1 MGGIFKY
8 FCAVFRGESVTHD
21 SKGEDRKPEDG
32 GGIAEVKGT
41 SKEGRQKLKAI
52 EISEVRHHFG
62 DKEVLKGITLS
73 AEKGEIIGLLGPSG
87 AGKTTLIKIITGQLV
102 PSSGSVRL
110 AGYDMSEP
118 KKEVYREIGMMMD
131 NFGVYE
137 RLSCYDNLKL
147 YADIYRI
154 GAERIREALE
164 WVGLYEDR
172 KCPAQKLSK
181 GMRGRLLLAR
191 AVLHHPKILFL
202 DEPTS
207 GLDPA
212 TTRRIHDLI
221 HQMQQEGTTVFLTTH
236 NMTEAEKLCKHIA
249 LLHEGSIVE
258 YGEPKEI
265 CRRYNHQNKLRL
277 LLRDGTVTQLP
288 NTEESAEQI
297 RKYLLDGRIETI
309 HSTEPDLESVFMELT
324 GRSLQEE

>member
-1 MGGIFKY
+1 M
-8 FCAVFRGESVTHD
+8 
-21 SKGEDRKPEDG
+21 
-32 GGIAEVKGT
+32 
-41 SKEGRQKLKAI
+41 KAI
-52 EISEVRHHFG
+52 EIEGVRHQFG
-62 DKEVLKGITLS
+62 EKEVLKGITLS

-87 AGKTTLIKIITGQLV
+87 AGKTTLIKIITGQLI
-102 PSSGSVRL
+102 PSSGNVRL
-110 AGYDMSEP
+110 EGHDMGGASG
-118 KKEVYREIGMMMD
+118 EVYHEIGMMMD
-131 NFGVYE
+131 DFGVYE
-137 RLSCYDNLKL
+137 RLTCYDNLKL
-147 YADIYRI
+147 YADIYRVHT
-154 GAERIREALE
+154 GRIREVLE

-181 GMRGRLLLAR
+181 GMKGRLMLAR
-191 AVLHHPKILFL
+191 AVLHRPRLLFL

-221 HQMQQEGTTVFLTTH
+221 RQMQQDGTTVFLTTH

-277 LLRDGTVTQLP
+277 LLDDGTSVRLP
-288 NTEESAEQI
+288 NTRESAEQI
-297 RKYLLDGRIETI
+297 KEYLQNERIETM

-324 GRSLQEE
+324 GRSLQDS

>member
-1 MGGIFKY
+1 M
-8 FCAVFRGESVTHD
+8 
-21 SKGEDRKPEDG
+21 
-32 GGIAEVKGT
+32 
-41 SKEGRQKLKAI
+41 KAI

-62 DKEVLKGITLS
+62 EKEVLKGITLS
-73 AEKGEIIGLLGPSG
+73 ADEGEIIGLLGPSG

-110 AGYDMSEP
+110 AGHDMSQP
-118 KKEVYREIGMMMD
+118 GREIYHKIGMMMD
-131 NFGVYE
+131 DFGVYE

-154 GAERIREALE
+154 GAERIKEVLK

-172 KCPAQKLSK
+172 RCPAQKLSK

-191 AVLHHPKILFL
+191 AVLHRPKILFL

-221 HQMQQEGTTVFLTTH
+221 YQMQQEGATVFLTTH
-236 NMTEAEKLCKHIA
+236 NMTEAEKLCKYIA

-258 YGEPKEI
+258 YGKPKEI
-265 CRRYNHQNKLRL
+265 CRRYNHQNRLRL
-277 LLRDGTVTQLP
+277 LLNDGTTVQLP
-288 NTEESAEQI
+288 NTEEAAEQI
-297 RKYLLDGRIETI
+297 REYLLERRIETI

-324 GRSLQEE
+324 GRSLQEK

>member
-1 MGGIFKY
+1 M
-8 FCAVFRGESVTHD
+8 
-21 SKGEDRKPEDG
+21 
-32 GGIAEVKGT
+32 
-41 SKEGRQKLKAI
+41 KAI
-52 EISEVRHHFG
+52 EVSEVRHHFG
-62 DKEVLKGITLS
+62 EKEVLKGITLS
-73 AEKGEIIGLLGPSG
+73 ADESEIIGLLGSSG

-102 PSSGSVRL
+102 PSSGYVRL
-110 AGYDMSEP
+110 AGHDMSQP
-118 KKEVYREIGMMMD
+118 GKEIYREIGMMMD
-131 NFGVYE
+131 DFGVYE

-154 GAERIREALE
+154 GAERIKEVLK

-191 AVLHHPKILFL
+191 AVLHRPKILFL

-265 CRRYNHQNKLRL
+265 CRRYNHQNRLRL
-277 LLRDGTVTQLP
+277 LLNDGTAIQLP
-288 NTEESAEQI
+288 NTEEAAEQI
-297 RKYLLDGRIETI
+297 REYLLERRIETI

-324 GRSLQEE
+324 GRSLQEK

>member
-1 MGGIFKY
+1 M
-8 FCAVFRGESVTHD
+8 
-21 SKGEDRKPEDG
+21 
-32 GGIAEVKGT
+32 
-41 SKEGRQKLKAI
+41 KAI
-52 EISEVRHHFG
+52 AIERVRHHFG
-62 DKEVLKGITLS
+62 EKEVLKGITLS
-73 AEKGEIIGLLGPSG
+73 ADQGEIIGLLGPSG
-87 AGKTTLIKIITGQLV
+87 AGKTTLIKIITGQLT
-102 PSSGSVRL
+102 PSEGSVLL
-110 AGYDMSEP
+110 AGYDMSHP
-118 KKEVYREIGMMMD
+118 SGDVYREIGMMMD
-131 NFGVYE
+131 DFGVYE
-137 RLSCYDNLKL
+137 RLTCYDNLKL

-154 GAERIREALE
+154 DADRIREVLE

-172 KCPAQKLSK
+172 KYLAEKLSK
-181 GMRGRLLLAR
+181 GMRGRLMLAR
-191 AVLHHPKILFL
+191 AVLHQPKILFL

-221 HQMQQEGTTVFLTTH
+221 RQMQQDGTTVFLTTH

-277 LLRDGTVTQLP
+277 LLSDGTDVRLP
-288 NTEESAEQI
+288 NAREAAEQI
-297 RKYLLDGRIETI
+297 KEYLLSGRIETI

-324 GRSLQEE
+324 GRSLQDD